1 MFYCSKIGKFAL
13 KLEFSMFRLTI
24 LSFLLFPIALF
35 AQNSPQSEISGLV
48 YGTVID
54 SVSGTPMEYVS
65 VALYN
70 KKDSSVAAG
79 SITNQKGKYEISS
92 VQAGD
97 YYAIITFVGYQPKVF
112 PSLVVNKSKS
122 VFNLGETKL
131 NNSLNLREVTIRG
144 DIPTVSY
151 EIDKKVVNVEN
162 MTTTVGQSAV
172 EVLQNTPS
180 IQVDAQGNVTLRGSS
195 TYQLLINGIPTAMEA
210 SDALQSIPASSI
222 KNIEI
227 VTNPSAR
234 EQAEGVGGIINI
246 ITKKKKLEGVSLL
259 ANISGGNFERYGGD
273 FALNYSAKKHTLN
286 INVAYNQRNSPS
298 DITEERVSD
307 FGSYQTRVEQVG
319 EASWKMGGVRAGAE
333 WIYTPSGSH
342 VFTLGSTY
350 GRRLMKPYDN
360 SIFTEYSNDSLLR
373 SYENRYRGDITVTSV
388 SNFMSYRYLINRDGS
403 NYLNVKA
410 IYNLRSVDEYSY
422 SNFFDNDGVKIGGNL
437 GTEFG
442 PSNVFRFD
450 LDYYKTL
457 KNKMVWEVG
466 LQAQFGI
473 SKDDRDNFEY
483 DPVLRKDVL
492 QPLFSTDVQYN
503 RNIHAAY
510 SLIKGKKKKLGYQI
524 GLRAEYTFRE
534 IEATNIPNASQEVNR
549 IDFFPSAH
557 FSYNYSKKDEFLL
570 SYSRRINRPRSYY
583 FEPFITWVSPYSLR
597 TGNANLKPEYI
608 SSFEVSWIRKMKDKG
623 NFSVDAYAKIL
634 NNLINRIPAV
644 YDTNIV
650 IEAPANAGNSLSL
663 GMDPTW
669 VYFFKDWWNSNLG
682 ASLYYYSV
690 TSAINEVETTNES
703 FNWNLNWIN
712 TFTIKGDYKLQIISK
727 YNSKTATPLGY
738 MDENYG
744 LDASIR
750 KAFFK
755 NKLAVTLQASDI
767 LSTRRDITFNST
779 DNLEVYRV
787 RNPFSPMYM
796 VTLSLKLNNYKKA
809 MNKVEKLDDF

>member
-13 KLEFSMFRLTI
+13 KLEFSMVRLV
-24 LSFLLFPIALF
+24 LFNVLIFPLALF
-35 AQNSPQSEISGLV
+35 AQNASNSEGNGLV

-54 SVSGTPMEYVS
+54 SVSGSPMEYVS

-70 KKDSSVAAG
+70 KSDSSVAGG
-79 SITNQKGKYEISS
+79 SITNLKGKFEISA
-92 VQAGD
+92 VKRGR
-97 YYAIITFVGYQPKVF
+97 YYAVITFVGYQPRVF
-112 PSLVVNKSKS
+112 PELVVDNSKS
-122 VFNLGETKL
+122 VLNLGIIKL
-131 NNSLNLREVTIRG
+131 NNSLNLKEVTIRG

-210 SDALQSIPASSI
+210 SDALQSIPASTI

-246 ITKKKKLEGVSLL
+246 ITKKKKLEGFSLL
-259 ANISGGNFERYGGD
+259 ANISGGNFDRYGGD
-273 FALNYSAKKHTLN
+273 VALNYSTKKHTLN
-286 INVAYNQRNSPS
+286 VNVAYNQRNSPS
-298 DITEERVSD
+298 DITEERISD
-307 FGSYQTRVEQVG
+307 FGTYQTSVEQEG
-319 EASWKMGGVRAGAE
+319 QASWKMGGVRAGAE
-333 WIYTPSGSH
+333 WIYAPNSSH
-342 VFTLGSTY
+342 IFTLGSTY
-350 GRRLMKPYDN
+350 AKRLMEPYDN
-360 SIFTEYSNDSLLR
+360 SIFREFTNDTLVR
-373 SYENRYRGDITVTSV
+373 SYENRYLGDITVTSF
-388 SNFMSYRYLINRDGS
+388 SNFLSYRYLINKEGS
-403 NYLNVKA
+403 NYLNIKA

-422 SNFFDNDGVKIGGNL
+422 SNFFDNDGAKIGGNL

-450 LDYYKTL
+450 LDYHKTL
-457 KNKMVWEVG
+457 KNKMIWEAGV
-466 LQAQFGI
+466 QAQFGL
-473 SKDDRDNFEY
+473 SRDDRDNFEY
-483 DPVLRKDVL
+483 DPILKRDIR

-510 SLIKGKKKKLGYQI
+510 SLIKGKKKKLGYQV

-534 IEATNIPNASQEVNR
+534 IEATNIPNASQQVNR

-557 FSYNYSKKDEFLL
+557 FSYAYSKKDEFLL

-608 SSFEVSWIRKMKDKG
+608 SSFEMSWIRKLKDKG
-623 NFSVDAYAKIL
+623 NFSVDVYAKLL

-650 IEAPANAGNSLSL
+650 IQAPANAGNSVSL

-690 TSAINEVETTNES
+690 TSAVNQVETTNES

-712 TFTIKGDYKLQIISK
+712 TFTIKGDYKLQIIAK
-727 YNSKTATPLGY
+727 YKSRTATPLGY
-738 MDENYG
+738 RDENYG

-750 KAFFK
+750 KSFYK
-755 NKLAVTLQASDI
+755 NKLAVTIQASDI
-767 LSTRRDITFNST
+767 LSTQRDITFNST
-779 DNLEVYRV
+779 DNLEVLRI

-796 VTLSLKLNNYKKA
+796 VTLSLKLNNYKKV
-809 MNKVEKLDDF
+809 MSKSEKLDDF